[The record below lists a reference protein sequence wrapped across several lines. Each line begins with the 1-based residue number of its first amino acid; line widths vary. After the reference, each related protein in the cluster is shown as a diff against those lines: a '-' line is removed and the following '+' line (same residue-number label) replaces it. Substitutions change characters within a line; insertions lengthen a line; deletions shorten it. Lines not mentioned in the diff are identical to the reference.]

1 MKTKFL
7 SLLIACF
14 VVTTTFSQSNL
25 NSYKYVI
32 VPNKFDFLKEKDQYQ
47 LNSLTKF
54 LFEKYGFLAL
64 MEGDTYPDDLTQNR
78 CLALKSDVLKDS
90 GMFKTKLA
98 VEFKDCNDK
107 VVLLTENGE
116 SREKDYAKAY
126 TEALRNAFKQVEVLN
141 YAYVPSK
148 TNATTVAKVETTNTA
163 SEIEKLKAE
172 IEALKQKK
180 EEVIEIVE
188 VKEVVEEQP
197 AQMPIKIGTTL
208 EPKIEVKETKTLE
221 AGVKE
226 VLASVLY
233 AQEIENGY
241 QLVDSTPKVIYKIKK
256 TSIKDVFLV
265 ENKDATLYKKEGNWI
280 LEFYE
285 NNALKQQVLNI
296 KF

>member
-54 LFEKYGFLAL
+54 LFEKYGFIAL
-64 MEGDTYPDDLTQNR
+64 MEGDNYPDDLTQNR

-90 GMFKTKLA
+90 GMFKTKLG

-116 SREKDYAKAY
+116 SREKEYAKAY

-148 TNATTVAKVETTNTA
+148 TSATTVARVETTNTA

-180 EEVIEIVE
+180 EEVVEIVE
-188 VKEVVEEQP
+188 VKEVVEEKP

-241 QLVDSTPKVIYKIKK
+241 QLVDSTPKVVYKIKK